1 MVRHPFGSQ
10 LTDQDEIQSTTFQW
24 LASEIQVPFSDMTLS
39 VTWQEGQQ
47 ACKTPAIYHK
57 RFFGEGMQSSLTL
70 LWKKASQ
77 ANTTS
82 WVCVCVNKQLY
93 EQQVLYTF
101 SVCDRF
107 HVFAEV
113 HCRLDYIKMTNWI
126 KIINNTHTRKKHT
139 NWYKITTPNNT
150 EETLQNITANTKI
163 KH

>member
-1 MVRHPFGSQ
+1 MRSSQ
-10 LTDQDEIQSTTFQW
+10 QLFNGWRQRSKFHSVIWHCQSRDRKGNRPVKHLQYITKDFLGRECSPVWSYSGKRPVKQ
-24 LASEIQVPFSDMTLS
+24 
-39 VTWQEGQQ
+39 
-47 ACKTPAIYHK
+47 TPHH
-57 RFFGEGMQSSLTL
+57 EC
-70 LWKKASQ
+70 
-77 ANTTS
+77 
-82 WVCVCVNKQLY
+82 VCVCVNKQLY